1 MNFAGSLHV
10 LETLPRWVKQL
21 GVIAVDMLL
30 AVLAMWLA
38 YTLRLESWH
47 VPNPTQFLSYGIAL
61 LVFLPVFIW
70 FGIYQVVFRYVSV
83 GMLQQLFLAVGI
95 HGLILLAVLASIT
108 LETVPRSVGLLQPV
122 IFLILL
128 AASRVVIGALLYQ
141 RGSTSARRMLI
152 YGAGAAGTQLLSALS
167 INPND
172 HIFGFVDDDK
182 DKHGRRQLDRPI
194 YDPEIL
200 ARLIEKFQITDILLA
215 LPSATHER
223 RRAIVESLIGFNV
236 RVSTMPGMSELVSR
250 QGHSHETQPLSPD
263 DFLPRQPIEQSAE
276 LRSVKCKTVLVTG
289 AGGSIGSE
297 ICRQLINQDIQKL
310 ILLDQGEYNL
320 YQIDAELN
328 NLLAHSGQHVELHT
342 ILADIR
348 DASRLE
354 DVFQTYLPSVVYH
367 AAAYKH
373 VPLVEANPFEA
384 IQNNFMATEN
394 LAQLAKT
401 YKAERFVLISTDK
414 AVRPTNVMGA
424 SKRLAELSVQA
435 KAEAVDTGI
444 FTMVRFGNVIGSS
457 GSAIPLFQSQIARGG
472 PVTVTDPEVTRY
484 FMSITE
490 AVMLVL
496 EAGEMAKGGEVFVL
510 DMGQPIKVVDLVRRM
525 IRLYGKQEKSASNPS
540 GDIEISFIGL
550 RPGEKMYEE
559 LILGDEILP
568 TLHPRIAKAQESFL
582 SQEKLE
588 AEIAKFQELKRKNDI
603 AKLVS
608 HLKMLD
614 ILVNDA
620 V

>member
-603 AKLVS
+603 AKLVC

>member
-21 GVIAVDMLL
+21 AVIAVDMLL

-47 VPNPTQFLSYGIAL
+47 VPNPTQLLSYGIAL

-141 RGSTSARRMLI
+141 RGSTGARRMLI
-152 YGAGAAGTQLLSALS
+152 YGAGAAGTQLVSALS

-182 DKHGRRQLDRPI
+182 EKHGRRQLDRPI

-276 LRSVKCKTVLVTG
+276 LRSVKGKTVLVTG

-354 DVFQTYLPSVVYH
+354 ELFQTHLPSVVYH

-384 IQNNFMATEN
+384 IQNNFLGTEN

-401 YKAERFVLISTDK
+401 YQAERFVLISTDK
-414 AVRPTNVMGA
+414 AVRPTNIMGA

-435 KAEAVDTGI
+435 KAEAADTGI

-510 DMGQPIKVVDLVRRM
+510 DMGQPIKVADLVRRM

-620 V
+620 G

>member
-21 GVIAVDMLL
+21 AVIAVDMLL

-47 VPNPTQFLSYGIAL
+47 VPNPTQLLSYGIAL

-276 LRSVKCKTVLVTG
+276 LRSVKGKTVLVTG

-354 DVFQTYLPSVVYH
+354 ELFQTHLPSVVYH

-510 DMGQPIKVVDLVRRM
+510 DMGQPIKVADLVRRM

-588 AEIAKFQELKRKNDI
+588 AEIAKFQELKRNNDI

-620 V
+620 G

>member
-21 GVIAVDMLL
+21 AVIAVDMLL

-47 VPNPTQFLSYGIAL
+47 VPNPTQLLSYGIAL

-152 YGAGAAGTQLLSALS
+152 YGAGAAGTQLVSALS

-223 RRAIVESLIGFNV
+223 RRAIVESLIGYNV
-236 RVSTMPGMSELVSR
+236 RVSTMPGMSELVSS

-276 LRSVKCKTVLVTG
+276 LRSVKGKTVLVTG

-354 DVFQTYLPSVVYH
+354 ELFQTHLPSVVYH

-384 IQNNFMATEN
+384 IQNNFLGTEN

-401 YKAERFVLISTDK
+401 YQAERFVLISTDK
-414 AVRPTNVMGA
+414 AVRPTNIMGA

-435 KAEAVDTGI
+435 KAEAADTGI

-510 DMGQPIKVVDLVRRM
+510 DMGQPIKVADLVRRM

-620 V
+620 G

>member
-1 MNFAGSLHV
+1 MNFAGSLHL
-10 LETLPRWVKQL
+10 LEILPRWVKQL
-21 GVIAVDMLL
+21 VVIAVDMSL

-47 VPNPTQFLSYGIAL
+47 VPNPAQFLSYGIAL
-61 LVFLPVFIW
+61 VVFLPVFIW
-70 FGIYQVVFRYVSV
+70 LGIYQVVFRYVSV
-83 GMLQQLFLAVGI
+83 GMLQQLFFAVGI
-95 HGLILLAVLASIT
+95 HGLILLAVLASMT
-108 LETVPRSVGLLQPV
+108 LETVPRSVGLLQPA

-152 YGAGAAGTQLLSALS
+152 YGAGAAGTQLVSALS

-194 YDPEIL
+194 YDPAKL

-223 RRAIVESLIGFNV
+223 RRAIVESLIGYNV

-263 DFLPRQPIEQSAE
+263 DFLPRQPIERSAE
-276 LRSVKCKTVLVTG
+276 LRSVKGKTVLVTG

-320 YQIDAELN
+320 YQIDAELH
-328 NLLAHSGQHVELHT
+328 NLLAHSGQYVELHT

-354 DVFQTYLPSVVYH
+354 EVFKTHLPSMVYH

-384 IQNNFMATEN
+384 IQNNFLGTEN

-401 YKAERFVLISTDK
+401 YQAERFVLISTDK
-414 AVRPTNVMGA
+414 AVRPTNIMGA

-435 KAEAVDTGI
+435 KAEAADTGI

-525 IRLYGKQEKSASNPS
+525 IRLYGKQEKSASNPT

-582 SQEKLE
+582 SQDKLE
-588 AEIAKFQELKRKNDI
+588 AEIAKFQELKRNNDV
-603 AKLVS
+603 AKLAP
-608 HLKMLD
+608 HLKKLD

-620 V
+620 G

>member
-21 GVIAVDMLL
+21 AVIAVDMLL

-47 VPNPTQFLSYGIAL
+47 VPNPTQLLSYGIAL

-152 YGAGAAGTQLLSALS
+152 YGAGAAGTQLVSALS

-276 LRSVKCKTVLVTG
+276 LRSVKGKTVLVTG

-354 DVFQTYLPSVVYH
+354 ELFQTHLPSVVYH

-384 IQNNFMATEN
+384 IQNNFLGTEN

-401 YKAERFVLISTDK
+401 YQAERFVLISTDK
-414 AVRPTNVMGA
+414 AVRPTNIMGA

-435 KAEAVDTGI
+435 KAEAADIGI

-525 IRLYGKQEKSASNPS
+525 IRLYGKQEKSTSNPS

-588 AEIAKFQELKRKNDI
+588 AEITKFQELKRNNDV
-603 AKLVS
+603 AKLVY
-608 HLKMLD
+608 HLKMLY
-614 ILVNDA
+614 ILANDA
-620 V
+620 G

>member
-172 HIFGFVDDDK
+172 HIFGFVDDDQ

>member
-21 GVIAVDMLL
+21 VVIAVDMLL

-70 FGIYQVVFRYVSV
+70 LGIYQVVFRYVSV

-152 YGAGAAGTQLLSALS
+152 YGAGAAGTQLVSALS

-223 RRAIVESLIGFNV
+223 RRAIVESLIGYNV

-276 LRSVKCKTVLVTG
+276 LRSVKGKTVLVTG

-328 NLLAHSGQHVELHT
+328 NLLAHSGQHVELQT

-354 DVFQTYLPSVVYH
+354 EVFQTHSPSVVYH

-384 IQNNFMATEN
+384 IQNNFLGTEN

-401 YKAERFVLISTDK
+401 YQAERFVLISTDK
-414 AVRPTNVMGA
+414 AVRPTNIMGA

-525 IRLYGKQEKSASNPS
+525 IRLYGKQEKSTSSPS

-608 HLKMLD
+608 HLKELD

-620 V
+620 G

>member
-21 GVIAVDMLL
+21 AVIAVDMLL

-47 VPNPTQFLSYGIAL
+47 VPNPTQLLSYGIAL

-141 RGSTSARRMLI
+141 RGSTGARRMLI
-152 YGAGAAGTQLLSALS
+152 YGAGAAGTQLVSALS

-182 DKHGRRQLDRPI
+182 EKHGRRQLDRPI

-276 LRSVKCKTVLVTG
+276 LRSVKGKTVLVTG

-297 ICRQLINQDIQKL
+297 ICRQLIKQDIQKL

-354 DVFQTYLPSVVYH
+354 ELFQTHLPSVVYH

-384 IQNNFMATEN
+384 IQNNFLGTEN

-401 YKAERFVLISTDK
+401 YQAERFVLISTDK
-414 AVRPTNVMGA
+414 AVRPTNIMGA

-435 KAEAVDTGI
+435 KAEAADMGI

-510 DMGQPIKVVDLVRRM
+510 DMGQPIKVADLVRRM

-620 V
+620 G

>member
-1 MNFAGSLHV
+1 MNFAGSLHA
-10 LETLPRWVKQL
+10 LESLPRWAKQL
-21 GVIAVDMLL
+21 AVVAVDILL
-30 AVLAMWLA
+30 GILAMWLA

-47 VPNPTQFLSYGIAL
+47 VPNPVQILSYGIAL
-61 LVFLPVFIW
+61 LVFLPVFVLR
-70 FGIYQVVFRYVSV
+70 GIYKVVFRYVSV

-95 HGLILLAVLASIT
+95 YGLILLTALASLT
-108 LETVPRSVGLLQPV
+108 LETVPRSVALIQPV

-141 RGSTSARRMLI
+141 RGSENARRMLI
-152 YGAGAAGTQLLSALS
+152 YGAGAAGSQLVSALS

-172 HIFGFVDDDK
+172 HIFGFLDDDSN
-182 DKHGRRQLDRPI
+182 KHGRRQLDRPI
-194 YDPEIL
+194 YDPAIL
-200 ARLIEKFQITDILLA
+200 ARLVEKFQITDILLA

-223 RRAIVESLIGFNV
+223 RRNIVESLIGYNI
-236 RVSTMPGMSELVSR
+236 RVSTMPGMSELVSH
-250 QGHSHETQPLSPD
+250 QGHLQDTQPLSPD
-263 DFLPRQPIEQSAE
+263 DFLPRPPLQRSAE
-276 LRSVKCKTVLVTG
+276 LRSVKGKTVLVTG

-297 ICRQLINQDIQKL
+297 ICRQLIKQDIKKL
-310 ILLDQGEYNL
+310 IVLDQGEYNL
-320 YQIDAELN
+320 YMIDSELR
-328 NLLAHSGQHVELHT
+328 NLMAHSGQQIEIAT

-348 DASRLE
+348 DARRLE
-354 DVFQTYLPSVVYH
+354 EIFATHHPQMIYH

-384 IQNNFMATEN
+384 IQNNFLGTEK
-394 LAQLAKT
+394 LASLARRF
-401 YKAERFVLISTDK
+401 KAERFVLISTDK
-414 AVRPTNVMGA
+414 AVRPTNIMGA

-435 KAEAVDTGI
+435 KAAAKDAGI

-525 IRLYGKQEKSASNPS
+525 IRLYGKQEKSETNPG
-540 GDIEISFIGL
+540 GDIAISFIGL

-559 LILGDEILP
+559 LILGDEIEP
-568 TLHPRIAKAQESFL
+568 TTHPRISQAQERFFT
-582 SQEKLE
+582 QEKLE
-588 AEIAKFQELKRKNDI
+588 SEIGHLEGLQMDNNISELANYLK
-603 AKLVS
+603 KLN
-608 HLKMLD
+608 
-614 ILVNDA
+614 ILVKDET
-620 V
+620 

>member
-10 LETLPRWVKQL
+10 LEALPRWVKQL
-21 GVIAVDMLL
+21 VVIAVDMLL

-70 FGIYQVVFRYVSV
+70 LGIYQVVFRYVSV

-152 YGAGAAGTQLLSALS
+152 YGAGAAGTQLVSALS

-223 RRAIVESLIGFNV
+223 RRAIVESLIGYNV
-236 RVSTMPGMSELVSR
+236 RVSSMPGMSELVSR

-276 LRSVKCKTVLVTG
+276 LRSVKGKTVLVTG

-354 DVFQTYLPSVVYH
+354 EVFQTHSPSVVYH

-384 IQNNFMATEN
+384 IQNNFLGTEN

-401 YKAERFVLISTDK
+401 YQAERFVLISTDK
-414 AVRPTNVMGA
+414 AVRPTNIMGA

-435 KAEAVDTGI
+435 KAETVDTGI

-525 IRLYGKQEKSASNPS
+525 IRLYGKQEKSTSNPS

-608 HLKMLD
+608 HLKELD

-620 V
+620 G